1 MKMKKVGQKLT
12 GVKNEV
18 YAQQGVGWMGRRQ
31 DDEEYVQQRVLRV
44 TAEVLAEVY
53 DVCFQLLVVESG
65 VACL

>member
-18 YAQQGVGWMGRRQ
+18 YVQQGVGWMGRRQ